1 MTGDVRDRVWGFSC
15 KRMPILN
22 NVSKFVI
29 NFAAQ
34 PSTGL
39 LRACG
44 SLPRE
49 SHFAVLE

>member
-1 MTGDVRDRVWGFSC
+1 MVAGRVGGSDVGAEGLGAADDPGSG
-15 KRMPILN
+15 
-22 NVSKFVI
+22 VSKVG
-29 NFAAQ
+29 AQ

-44 SLPRE
+44 SLPRS